1 LLYPAAQCGLRT
13 EEMIKT
19 ARTKIAT
26 TNTGTTKTGRAK
38 IAKNIPGSMTMTG
51 KFRVIGTINTMT
63 ARQQGSGIATD
74 YDPSMN
80 PGFARDMF
88 SIGTCAE
95 WSTRFLPITIDACL
109 LRHVATVTSSLADT
123 RF

>member
-1 LLYPAAQCGLRT
+1 
-13 EEMIKT
+13 MIKI
-19 ARTKIAT
+19 ARTKIET
-26 TNTGTTKTGRAK
+26 TKTETTKTGTTKIGR
-38 IAKNIPGSMTMTG
+38 NIPGSMTMTG
-51 KFRVIGTINTMT
+51 KFRVIGTTSTMT

-109 LRHVATVTSSLADT
+109 LRRAATVTSLLADT
-123 RF
+123 WF

>member
-1 LLYPAAQCGLRT
+1 
-13 EEMIKT
+13 MIKI

-26 TNTGTTKTGRAK
+26 TKTETTRTGTTKIGRAK
-38 IAKNIPGSMTMTG
+38 IARNIPGSMTMTG

-95 WSTRFLPITIDACL
+95 WSTRFLPITIGDCL
-109 LRHVATVTSSLADT
+109 LRRAATVTSLLADT
-123 RF
+123 WF